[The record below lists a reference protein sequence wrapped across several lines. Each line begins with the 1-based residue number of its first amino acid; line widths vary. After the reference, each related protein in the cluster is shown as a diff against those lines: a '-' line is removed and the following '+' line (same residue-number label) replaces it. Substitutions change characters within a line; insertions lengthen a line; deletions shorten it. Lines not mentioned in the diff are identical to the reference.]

1 MKRWGV
7 ALSTGCA
14 IALVAALVPAVAS
27 GVSVEAPG
35 TGNFS
40 VDERKKPKPSK
51 SPKPSKT
58 PKPTKSPQPTAS
70 PTPTA
75 GAPVPAQARAIEEW
89 IKAQP
94 KTYEQAE
101 STFVYTTE
109 PSLVGSVWEKTTLLA
124 AKPTFEVHA
133 LLGQPVTRPLRMY
146 LGWSGDWLK
155 ANVPRD
161 ACPYI
166 SDFSQ
171 ASACPRSNVIY
182 TRLSNFQAYSPGL
195 TPTSD
200 PGAMLRFGYT
210 GLPGHEVT
218 HLVQESLYP
227 QRTTRTYPTESQ
239 WLVEGWAVMTQT
251 MIAMRT
257 YNLTYAQARDRSLKV
272 NGSQCAGVKLRD
284 LLAPPTFNSCVYPN
298 GFLAMEYLMWKT
310 GDMKAGWTW
319 VSQDAV
325 TGREAFTKAFSMDID
340 TFMTEADAYVNQ
352 EISLWAKR
360 EYPR

>member
-1 MKRWGV
+1 MKRLGIV
-7 ALSTGCA
+7 LSTGCA
-14 IALVAALVPAVAS
+14 VALVAALVPAVAS
-27 GVSVEAPG
+27 GVNIDAPG
-35 TGNFS
+35 TTTAS
-40 VDERKKPKPSK
+40 VDDRKKPKPTK
-51 SPKPSKT
+51 TPKPSKT

-70 PTPTA
+70 PTPTPA
-75 GAPVPAQARAIEEW
+75 APVPVQARAIEDW

-109 PSLVGSVWEKTTLLA
+109 PSLVGSIWEKTTLLA
-124 AKPTFEVHA
+124 AKPAFEVHA

-155 ANVPRD
+155 ANVPKD

-171 ASACPRSNVIY
+171 AAACPRSNVIY

-200 PGAMLRFGYT
+200 PGAVLRFGYT

-227 QRTTRTYPTESQ
+227 QRSTRTYPTESQ

-257 YNLTYAQARDRSLKV
+257 YNLTYAQARDRSLKL

-284 LLAPPTFNSCVYPN
+284 LLAPPNFNSCVYPN

-340 TFMTEADAYVNQ
+340 TFMTEADAYVDQ
-352 EISLWAKR
+352 EMALWPKR